1 MNRMEW
7 STRGGGLTEI
17 VTEASW
23 REIGKVLQTSY
34 SGRGKDS
41 PKSEP
46 TLKIRRTRSIYKS
59 NLIGYIAGPPRMG
72 THLGLERFGRI
83 KFSMG

>member
-46 TLKIRRTRSIYKS
+46 TFKIRRRIKSIHKS
-59 NLIGYIAGPPRMG
+59 NLHTAHDIAEPACP
-72 THLGLERFGRI
+72 
-83 KFSMG
+83 

>member
-46 TLKIRRTRSIYKS
+46 TFKLRRIKSMHKS
-59 NLIGYIAGPPRMG
+59 NLTLLKINRRACLSAKNGDWGP
-72 THLGLERFGRI
+72 TWSLI
-83 KFSMG
+83 